1 MVCVMLVSGGYP
13 EKYEKGFAMT
23 GMDKVQDSVLFHAGT
38 ALKDGVVVT
47 NGGRVMAVSSYG
59 ADKDEALARSM
70 RGAEQIQFEGK
81 YYRHDIGQDL

>member
-1 MVCVMLVSGGYP
+1 
-13 EKYEKGFAMT
+13 
-23 GMDKVQDSVLFHAGT
+23 VL
-38 ALKDGVVVT
+38 
-47 NGGRVMAVSSYG
+47 AVSSYG